1 MENHQ
6 YHLAQ
11 LNIARMRAPMEDTVM
26 QGFVSQLEAI
36 YAVAESAS
44 GFVWR
49 LKAEDFISSPVRA
62 AGDARL
68 IVTMSVWESVEA
80 LHDYVYGS
88 AHMNPLRNRGEWFEK
103 IDGPGMALWWIP
115 QNSLPRVEQGMARLK
130 YLQRHGPTAFAFTFN
145 ERFPPP
151 VKSV

>member
-11 LNIARMRAPMEDTVM
+11 LNVARMRAPMEDPVM

-36 YAVAESAS
+36 YAVAEGAK

-68 IVTMSVWESVEA
+68 IVTMSVWE
-80 LHDYVYGS
+80 
-88 AHMNPLRNRGEWFEK
+88 
-103 IDGPGMALWWIP
+103 
-115 QNSLPRVEQGMARLK
+115 
-130 YLQRHGPTAFAFTFN
+130 
-145 ERFPPP
+145 
-151 VKSV
+151 